1 MEHPSSSFSGESEVL
16 DLCVVGSGPAGV
28 CAASALI
35 QKGGHVTLLDGRLN
49 LEPQIADS
57 LRTLSQ
63 QPSED
68 WDSQLINKFKYP
80 LEVSPKGVP
89 LKYLYGSD
97 FRPLES
103 VGMLWHSLPLALR

>member
-1 MEHPSSSFSGESEVL
+1 
-16 DLCVVGSGPAGV
+16 VVGLGPDGV

-35 QKGGHVTLLDGRLN
+35 QKGGHVTSLDGGLD

-63 QPSED
+63 QPSD
-68 WDSQLINKFKYP
+68 YWDPQLINKFKDP
-80 LEVSPKGVP
+80 FEVSPKGVP

>member
-1 MEHPSSSFSGESEVL
+1 MEHISSVFSGETEVL
-16 DLCVVGSGPAGV
+16 DLCVVGSGPDGV

-35 QKGGHVTLLDGRLN
+35 QKGGHVTLLDGGLD

-68 WDSQLINKFKYP
+68 WDPQLINKFKDP
-80 LEVSPKGVP
+80 FEVSPKGVP